1 MSENP
6 SAQQQS
12 LQRIKGK
19 FLKWL
24 FIYML
29 AERLVTDDSINGFEE
44 EMPIGVNGA
53 RPGAVTK
60 KRTIRVSEQ

>member
-1 MSENP
+1 MF
-6 SAQQQS
+6 A
-12 LQRIKGK
+12 LC
-19 FLKWL
+19 L
-24 FIYML
+24 F
-29 AERLVTDDSINGFEE
+29 TDDSINDFEE

>member
-1 MSENP
+1 
-6 SAQQQS
+6 
-12 LQRIKGK
+12 
-19 FLKWL
+19 
-24 FIYML
+24 ML

-53 RPGAVTK
+53 RLGAVTK